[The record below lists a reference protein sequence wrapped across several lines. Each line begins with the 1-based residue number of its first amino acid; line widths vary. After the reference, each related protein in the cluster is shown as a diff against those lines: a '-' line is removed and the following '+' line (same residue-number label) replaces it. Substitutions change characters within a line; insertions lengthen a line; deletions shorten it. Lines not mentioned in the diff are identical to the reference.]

1 MLDQND
7 LKMIARVVSE
17 VVEPIKQ
24 DVSGLKADVS
34 VLKEDVSGLK
44 QDVSQLK
51 SDMAEQKQA
60 ISQLQDD
67 MAEQK
72 QAISQLRDD
81 MAEQK
86 QAISQLQDDMA
97 EQKQAVVKL
106 QTDVSEIHLILEN
119 DVRKRIDIIAEGHL
133 NLNRKLD
140 DALRVEGE
148 KEMTILRVTKLE
160 NEVRGLKA
168 RSGVRV

>member
-24 DVSGLKADVS
+24 DVS
-34 VLKEDVSGLK
+34 
-44 QDVSQLK
+44 QLK
-51 SDMAEQKQA
+51 SDMAEQKQAISQLQDDMSEQKQA

-119 DVRKRIDIIAEGHL
+119 DVRRRIDIIAEGHL
-133 NLNRKLD
+133 DLNRKLD

-148 KEMTILRVTKLE
+148 KEMTILRVTKME
-160 NEVRGLKA
+160 NEIRQLKT
-168 RSGVRV
+168 RIGVKV